1 MDAMPSATTAFSQAA
16 VVTTADARD
25 FGRSAVGSTIST
37 DWRVAEVPGAEG
49 LCFVRRGTGDWKGV
63 ITVCEGHVAPLG
75 SLPRPVLTAAAMHP
89 ASNAGSATSMTGGTV
104 GLWQRY
110 AAGFLMLLGLGLAA
124 KSGAMMM
131 EGARKYG

>member
-25 FGRSAVGSTIST
+25 FGRSPVGSTIST

-63 ITVCEGHVAPLG
+63 ITVCEGRVAPLG
-75 SLPRPVLTAAAMHP
+75 SLPRPVLTPAVMHG
-89 ASNAGSATSMTGGTV
+89 ASNTGMAVSASGSG
-104 GLWQRY
+104 GLWQRF
-110 AAGFLMLLGLGLAA
+110 AAGFLMLLGLGLAV